1 MQAPLWFSRSRFPT
15 FKCTS
20 YILLRG
26 IMPPIFL
33 PLLPLEEKQFSV
45 SVVREPPSKLHPKCI
60 QVLFIPICSNASTSF
75 WIKWLFFP
83 VFSIMVMLKQ
93 SSLSAFPLLWK
104 TSSSGFLS
112 LDQVSLYPWISLV
125 TFHWTGDA
133 LKASLIWCRV
143 IPAVV
148 LTRP

>member
-1 MQAPLWFSRSRFPT
+1 MQAPLCFSRSCFPT
-15 FKCTS
+15 FKRTS

-26 IMPPIFL
+26 IMPHIFL
-33 PLLPLEEKQFSV
+33 PLLPLEENQFSG
-45 SVVREPPSKLHPKCI
+45 SVVREPPSKLPPKCI
-60 QVLFIPICSNASTSF
+60 QVLFIPIFSNASTVF
-75 WIKWLFFP
+75 WIKWLFP
-83 VFSIMVMLKQ
+83 VFSIMIMLKQ
-93 SSLSAFPLLWK
+93 SSLSAFPLLRK

-133 LKASLIWCRV
+133 LKASLIHCRV
-143 IPAVV
+143 IPAV